1 MRLGFDCNTAW
12 RGDDI
17 VMLLVGLSPEND
29 NPYVSHTHTHTN
41 THTQTHTH
49 THTHKHTQVEL
60 HVHSDGACRLT
71 TLQELSH
78 QNNLPYPHHS
88 LEEFKSVV
96 SLPNAV
102 SSLTEFLKV
111 FDALTNI
118 LWWVS
123 GELVQIGW
131 PF

>member
-29 NPYVSHTHTHTN
+29 NPCVSHT
-41 THTQTHTH
+41 QT
-49 THTHKHTQVEL
+49 HTQVEL

-88 LEEFKSVV
+88 LEKFKSVV

-123 GELVQIGW
+123 GELVQLGW